1 MAAASSGTGIVQQ
14 WLLLP
19 MAGDEQHRDTCFV
32 SPAVTLYNVRP
43 RSTNDTITFMIPI
56 LAHRV
61 MCAHVVFFIVVTKQD
76 MSLDWRVALPICS

>member
-1 MAAASSGTGIVQQ
+1 MAAASSGTGIVQH

-43 RSTNDTITFMIPI
+43 RSTNGHDNLHDPNTASQSYVCTCSFFYCYYK
-56 LAHRV
+56 AG
-61 MCAHVVFFIVVTKQD
+61 HVTGLE
-76 MSLDWRVALPICS
+76 SCTAYL